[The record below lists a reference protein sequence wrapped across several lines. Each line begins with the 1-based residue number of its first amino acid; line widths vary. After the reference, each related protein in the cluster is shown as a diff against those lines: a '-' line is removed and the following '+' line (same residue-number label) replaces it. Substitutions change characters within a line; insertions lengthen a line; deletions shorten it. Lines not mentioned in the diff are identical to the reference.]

1 MNRFA
6 TLYCRWAAAEWST
19 ARAKFMDDVGHK
31 SHSWEGSSAIVTTTP
46 RDKRLMTPQAS
57 DSRSILLSPSARRSF
72 TGQSSVTAMQTAFRA
87 PLSELMQAQSSIIRR
102 LNLQSHSTNSSTA
115 TAAAAVVK
123 PYSLLYDCIKVP
135 DAVTA
140 VNAVVSDGLFKS
152 DLVAYTS
159 HLQLMSFA
167 VGEKCVAADISSRSN
182 TPLAA
187 GYFSPVSVDTGDVF
201 NAVVDGRR
209 NLLTRGS
216 MQFFEQQIQDVW
228 MLTLDDALSAGTWT
242 VLARSEGTN
251 RQQRLKS
258 YIAYLS
264 HMNQLPPG
272 CCRELCVVSS
282 STTQPSAS
290 GGGFTSGY
298 GLHGGGKPVGSA
310 VSLWAYLYHC
320 VRSGQM
326 DLAQTELELWVSREY
341 DNGQS
346 SVLSVLQLMMLLK
359 SKTSNTAAATAASGG
374 GGGGASVSRQQRAAV
389 SSEPLL
395 RDNEVRLLH
404 ESILQCR
411 SFYERELRSEEDQS
425 MQDPYR
431 CMLFNLFG
439 LADKDGLAGSSIPGF
454 SLEDFMWS
462 NLWFVDNVR
471 LLKPSLTNLS
481 DSLIARY
488 L

>member
-1 MNRFA
+1 M
-6 TLYCRWAAAEWST
+6 
-19 ARAKFMDDVGHK
+19 
-31 SHSWEGSSAIVTTTP
+31 
-46 RDKRLMTPQAS
+46 
-57 DSRSILLSPSARRSF
+57 
-72 TGQSSVTAMQTAFRA
+72 
-87 PLSELMQAQSSIIRR
+87 
-102 LNLQSHSTNSSTA
+102 
-115 TAAAAVVK
+115 VK

-167 VGEKCVAADISSRSN
+167 VGERSIAADISSRPN
-182 TPLAA
+182 APVAA
-187 GYFSPVSVDTGDVF
+187 GYFSPISVDTGDVF

-209 NLLTRGS
+209 SLLTRGS

-258 YIAYLS
+258 YVAYLS

-272 CCRELCVVSS
+272 CRELCVASS

-326 DLAQTELELWVSREY
+326 DLAQAELEQWVSREY

-359 SKTSNTAAATAASGG
+359 TKITTTAAASGGGG
-374 GGGGASVSRQQRAAV
+374 GGGGASVSRQQRAV

-411 SFYERELRSEEDQS
+411 SFYERELRSEEDLS

-462 NLWFVDNVR
+462 NLWFIDNVR
-471 LLKPSLTNLS
+471 LLKPSLMNLS
-481 DSLIARY
+481 DSLIAR
-488 L
+488 

>member
-1 MNRFA
+1 M
-6 TLYCRWAAAEWST
+6 
-19 ARAKFMDDVGHK
+19 
-31 SHSWEGSSAIVTTTP
+31 P
-46 RDKRLMTPQAS
+46 
-57 DSRSILLSPSARRSF
+57 
-72 TGQSSVTAMQTAFRA
+72 TAFRT

-115 TAAAAVVK
+115 AAAAAAAAVVK
-123 PYSLLYDCIKVP
+123 PYSLLNDCIKVP
-135 DAVTA
+135 NAVTA

-167 VGEKCVAADISSRSN
+167 VGERSVAADISSRSN

-187 GYFSPVSVDTGDVF
+187 GYFSPISVDSGDVF

-209 NLLTRGS
+209 SLLTRGS

-242 VLARSEGTN
+242 MLARSEGTN

-258 YIAYLS
+258 YVAYLS
-264 HMNQLPPG
+264 NMNQLPPG
-272 CCRELCVVSS
+272 CREFCVVSS

-290 GGGFTSGY
+290 EVGFTSGY
-298 GLHGGGKPVGSA
+298 GLHGGGKPVGLA

-359 SKTSNTAAATAASGG
+359 TKAINTAAATAASGG
-374 GGGGASVSRQQRAAV
+374 GGGAASVSRQQRAAV

-481 DSLIARY
+481 DSLIAR
-488 L
+488 

>member
-1 MNRFA
+1 M
-6 TLYCRWAAAEWST
+6 
-19 ARAKFMDDVGHK
+19 
-31 SHSWEGSSAIVTTTP
+31 
-46 RDKRLMTPQAS
+46 
-57 DSRSILLSPSARRSF
+57 SPSARRSYA
-72 TGQSSVTAMQTAFRA
+72 GQSVTAMQSAFRA

-102 LNLQSHSTNSSTA
+102 LNLQSHSSTA
-115 TAAAAVVK
+115 AAAAAVVK

-140 VNAVVSDGLFKS
+140 VNAVVSDGLFNS
-152 DLVAYTS
+152 DLVAYKS

-167 VGEKCVAADISSRSN
+167 IGERSIAADISSRSN
-182 TPLAA
+182 TPVAA
-187 GYFSPVSVDTGDVF
+187 GYFSPISVDTAAGDVF

-209 NLLTRGS
+209 SLLTRGS

-258 YIAYLS
+258 YVAYLS

-272 CCRELCVVSS
+272 CRELCVVSS

-290 GGGFTSGY
+290 GGGFSSGY
-298 GLHGGGKPVGSA
+298 GLHGGGKPVGST

-326 DLAQTELELWVSREY
+326 DLAQAELELWVSREY

-359 SKTSNTAAATAASGG
+359 TKTTTASGG
-374 GGGGASVSRQQRAAV
+374 GGAVSRQQRAV

-471 LLKPSLTNLS
+471 LLKPSLMNLS
-481 DSLIARY
+481 DSLIAR
-488 L
+488 